1 VTRPVEKSEA
11 SAKRQPVTGE
21 ARQGGDAVM
30 VGDSTWDCEAAARAG
45 IATVGVLTGGFSEE
59 ELRDAGAACVFERL
73 EDLLSQLDQ
82 TPLSPVSQ
90 RSDG

>member
-1 VTRPVEKSEA
+1 MGLR
-11 SAKRQPVTGE
+11 
-21 ARQGGDAVM
+21 
-30 VGDSTWDCEAAARAG
+30 AAARAG
-45 IATVGVLTGGFSEE
+45 IATVGVLTGGFSDE

-73 EDLLSQLDQ
+73 EDPLSQLDQ